1 MGYKEQLKS
10 ILKEFNE
17 LKSYLRTEINDINK
31 SNMYWDDNQK
41 ILFPFIK

>member
-1 MGYKEQLKS
+1 MAVDKLNNKDTS
-10 ILKEFNE
+10 SKTIDF
-17 LKSYLRTEINDINK
+17 SVINK